1 LAGDSQRRNVG
12 YEFECNN
19 VIPGCEGKV
28 TADSKDAVLEAAAD
42 HAKEVHAMDDLSDD
56 VVDKVRLSIVPV
68 P

>member
-1 LAGDSQRRNVG
+1 MA
-12 YEFECNN
+12 YEFECKN

-28 TADSKDAVLEAAAD
+28 SADSKDAVLEAAAD
-42 HAKEVHAMDDLSDD
+42 HAKEVHAMDELTDD